1 MTALGARSQA
11 GAAMES
17 GRSGLGAVAAWG
29 AVAGARTFSA
39 PALLSIAW
47 AGRRRP
53 LARTTAERA
62 LTWRAAPWVFGAL
75 AAFEL
80 AADQWPGLQARIAPP
95 SLLGRVL
102 SAALV
107 GSALGRGRD
116 SRRDTAIAAGSA
128 VISAFASYGLRRAA
142 NRRLPN
148 SVSGLLEDALVL
160 GAGGALAAS
169 TRRSARPPWRR

>member
-1 MTALGARSQA
+1 MRERANGPV
-11 GAAMES
+11 AA
-17 GRSGLGAVAAWG
+17 AAWG
-29 AVAGARTFSA
+29 AVAGVRTFTA

-47 AGRRRP
+47 ADGRRP
-53 LARTTAERA
+53 LAPLAVERA
-62 LTWRAAPWVFGAL
+62 LRGRAAPWLLGAL

-107 GSALGRGRD
+107 GSALGHGRA
-116 SRRDTAIAAGSA
+116 RRSGIAIAAASA
-128 VISAFASYGLRRAA
+128 VASAFASDGLRRAA

-148 SVSGLLEDALVL
+148 SVSGLLEDALVVSA
-160 GAGGALAAS
+160 GAALAA
-169 TRRSARPPWRR
+169 TVRRSATPPLPSCPEVG

>member
-1 MTALGARSQA
+1 MMARGGDGLLAA
-11 GAAMES
+11 G
-17 GRSGLGAVAAWG
+17 AWG
-29 AVAGARTFSA
+29 AVAGMRTFSA
-39 PALLSIAW
+39 PALLSMGW

-53 LARTTAERA
+53 LAPGSVERA
-62 LTWRAAPWVFGAL
+62 FRGRAAPWLLGAL

-102 SAALV
+102 SGALV
-107 GSALGRGRD
+107 GSALGRGRA
-116 SRRDTAIAAGSA
+116 RRGVIAIAAGSA
-128 VISAFASYGLRRAA
+128 ALSAFASYWLRRAA

-160 GAGGALAAS
+160 GAGGALAM
-169 TRRSARPPWRR
+169 SARRNETRWWQR

>member
-1 MTALGARSQA
+1 MGERTNRPV
-11 GAAMES
+11 AA
-17 GRSGLGAVAAWG
+17 AAWG
-29 AVAGARTFSA
+29 AVAGVRTFTA

-47 AGRRRP
+47 ANGGRP
-53 LARTTAERA
+53 LAPMAVERA
-62 LTWRAAPWVFGAL
+62 LRGRAAPRLLGAL

-80 AADQWPGLQARIAPP
+80 AAEQWPGLQARIAPP

-107 GSALGRGRD
+107 GSALGHGRGRRD
-116 SRRDTAIAAGSA
+116 SAIAAASA
-128 VISAFASYGLRRAA
+128 VVSTFASYWLRRAA

-160 GAGGALAAS
+160 SAGAALAAS
-169 TRRSARPPWRR
+169 VRRSATRP